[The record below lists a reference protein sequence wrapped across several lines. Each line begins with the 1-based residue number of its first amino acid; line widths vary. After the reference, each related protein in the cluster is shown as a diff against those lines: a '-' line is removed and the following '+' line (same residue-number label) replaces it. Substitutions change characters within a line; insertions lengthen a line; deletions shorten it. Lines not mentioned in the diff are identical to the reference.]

1 MKRGEFPTLS
11 YFYKLPVREIG
22 VECETKGENK
32 KLPLKWRVTHIIM
45 DEKQASNSIIEYLK
59 ACDPE
64 LMDRVVKVFAECR
77 KLDFMSIRQG
87 DIMVVTPEKA
97 FEYKGNEGDKY
108 FKIWMAGDKIA
119 WCTWA
124 NSMIDSRFRWN
135 SKETDPEKQRDNAD
149 ILGNEPYVSEF
160 IKSWTARKK
169 CTLVYMFP
177 FAAFS
182 GLRAT
187 SSPTVRKGGEKAPVA
202 EKKAKPVPERTKELT
217 KEQKVEKL
225 VDNLS
230 KLSTEIARNL
240 DLDWACNDDM
250 VDFQNNLMQLKC
262 LDETNKMI
270 PYFEQ
275 MSAKWPQ
282 PKKPRK
288 GLLESAFNLIFG
300 L

>member
-1 MKRGEFPTLS
+1 MP
-11 YFYKLPVREIG
+11 P
-22 VECETKGENK
+22 
-32 KLPLKWRVTHIIM
+32 
-45 DEKQASNSIIEYLK
+45 QNS
-59 ACDPE
+59 A
-64 LMDRVVKVFAECR
+64 
-77 KLDFMSIRQG
+77 
-87 DIMVVTPEKA
+87 
-97 FEYKGNEGDKY
+97 
-108 FKIWMAGDKIA
+108 
-119 WCTWA
+119 
-124 NSMIDSRFRWN
+124 
-135 SKETDPEKQRDNAD
+135 
-149 ILGNEPYVSEF
+149 
-160 IKSWTARKK
+160 
-169 CTLVYMFP
+169 
-177 FAAFS
+177 AAFS

-187 SSPTVRKGGEKAPVA
+187 SSPAVRKGGEKAPVA

-230 KLSTEIARNL
+230 KLSTKIARNL
-240 DLDWACNDDM
+240 DLDWTCNDAM

-300 L
+300 S